1 MLVIW
6 GRISSVNVQKVAFA
20 AGELG
25 LAFERREAG
34 GKFGVVQ
41 TPEYKAKNPNAL
53 VPTIE
58 DDGVVLWESNAI
70 VRYLAARYGQGSLW
84 PQDPAERGL
93 ADRWM
98 DWQQTSLNPAIGPA
112 FMNLVRL
119 PPDKR
124 DAAAAEAALAKSE
137 TMLAILEAHLAGS
150 PYLAGET
157 ITMAEMVVAPSVH
170 RWLNLPAARQSR
182 PHVEAWYAGLFAR
195 EAARQALPLPIE

>member
-6 GRISSVNVQKVAFA
+6 GRLSSVNVQKVVFA

-84 PQDPAERGL
+84 PQEPAVRGA
-93 ADRWM
+93 ADSWM

-112 FMNLVRL
+112 FLNLVRL

-124 DAAAAEAALAKSE
+124 DPAAAQAALAKCE
-137 TMLAILEAHLAGS
+137 PMLAILDAHLARS
-150 PYLAGET
+150 PYLAGDAV
-157 ITMAEMVVAPSVH
+157 TMAEMVVAPSVH